1 MATANNGNNNTQNE
15 VGTSN
20 NVKETCVSNVKNDRM
35 PYEHSNQYTH
45 PNKNCKFQ
53 PNCTNK
59 SDEHRRQFAHTTVT
73 VVSNSAIKQDCK
85 FGTDCGNM
93 QTDHLEKYIH
103 PKKNCRFQPKC
114 TNKSEEHHRQF
125 AHTSATAVS
134 TSATT
139 TPLDCCKFGAD
150 CTNTLPYHMVKYVH
164 PLIMNC
170 KFQPKCT
177 NKSEEHRRQFAHI
190 SATTNATTTPVNWC
204 KFGADCTNTLP
215 YHMEKYV
222 HPLIMNCKFQPKC
235 TNKSE
240 EHHQQFAHTSR
251 PSFSPTAVS
260 ISPTAV
266 SISPTAVST
275 SPTAVSISPMAVS
288 SSATTTPLGWCKFGA
303 DCTNTR
309 PYHMEKYIHPPIIK
323 YKEVHHCLY
332 CYNNKHKIDFKCP
345 YEHTSATITPL
356 DWCKFGAD
364 CKNTLPNHME
374 KYIHS
379 SSGRVFWN
387 GEIVNYPVDNCYN
400 GATCKD
406 KSEEHLQFIHACATA
421 LNKYGYC
428 ANWCDTCSGD

>member
-73 VVSNSAIKQDCK
+73 VVSNSTIKQDCK

-103 PKKNCRFQPKC
+103 PKK
-114 TNKSEEHHRQF
+114 
-125 AHTSATAVS
+125 
-134 TSATT
+134 
-139 TPLDCCKFGAD
+139 
-150 CTNTLPYHMVKYVH
+150 
-164 PLIMNC
+164 NC

-288 SSATTTPLGWCKFGA
+288 SSATTPPLGWWKFGA